1 MFSSLT
7 AVKLSVI
14 IRLLTAR
21 RNENMKQYVVDAFT
35 DKVFSGNP
43 AAVCVLDKPISDEL
57 MQKITTENNLSE
69 TAFALKDGDGYK
81 LRWFT
86 PGGEIDLC
94 GHATL
99 ATAYTIFRFY
109 DKEAQSLSF
118 STLSGI
124 LTVKRNGKLLEM
136 DFPAYKLAPTA
147 VTDEIVDALGVRPA
161 AAFMGRDLLCVM
173 ESESDVRT
181 AAPDQEKLLK
191 LDGLLVHLTAKGQ
204 DFDCVSRSFAPKCG
218 VAEDPVCGSGHCH
231 IVPYWA
237 ETLKKDSLTAYQAS
251 RRGGVLHCRV
261 NGERIV
267 LAGEAALFAE
277 SEIHVGE

>member
-1 MFSSLT
+1 
-7 AVKLSVI
+7 
-14 IRLLTAR
+14 
-21 RNENMKQYVVDAFT
+21 MKQYVVDAFT

-43 AAVCVLDKPISDEL
+43 AAVCVLDKPLSDEL

-69 TAFALKDGDGYK
+69 TAFALNDGDGYK

-251 RRGGVLHCRV
+251 RRGGVLHCRID
-261 NGERIV
+261 GERIV

>member
-1 MFSSLT
+1 
-7 AVKLSVI
+7 
-14 IRLLTAR
+14 
-21 RNENMKQYVVDAFT
+21 MKQYVVDAFT

-43 AAVCVLDKPISDEL
+43 AAVCVLDKPLSDEL

-204 DFDCVSRSFAPKCG
+204 DFDCVSRSFAPKCV

-251 RRGGVLHCRV
+251 RRGGVLHCRID
-261 NGERIV
+261 GERIV

-277 SEIHVGE
+277 SEIHVVE

>member
-1 MFSSLT
+1 
-7 AVKLSVI
+7 
-14 IRLLTAR
+14 
-21 RNENMKQYVVDAFT
+21 MKQYVVDAFT

-43 AAVCVLDKPISDEL
+43 AAVCVLDKPLSDEL

-161 AAFMGRDLLCVM
+161 AAFMGRDLLCGM

-204 DFDCVSRSFAPKCG
+204 DFDCVSRSFSPKCG
-218 VAEDPVCGSGHCH
+218 VAEDPVCGSGHCR

-237 ETLKKDSLTAYQAS
+237 ETLTKDSLTAYQAS
-251 RRGGVLHCRV
+251 RRGGVLHCRID
-261 NGERIV
+261 GERIV

>member
-1 MFSSLT
+1 
-7 AVKLSVI
+7 
-14 IRLLTAR
+14 
-21 RNENMKQYVVDAFT
+21 MKQYVVDAFT

-43 AAVCVLDKPISDEL
+43 AAVCVLDKPLSDEL

-109 DKEAQSLSF
+109 DKDAQSLSF

-161 AAFMGRDLLCVM
+161 AAFMRHG
-173 ESESDVRT
+173 
-181 AAPDQEKLLK
+181 K
-191 LDGLLVHLTAKGQ
+191 
-204 DFDCVSRSFAPKCG
+204 
-218 VAEDPVCGSGHCH
+218 
-231 IVPYWA
+231 
-237 ETLKKDSLTAYQAS
+237 
-251 RRGGVLHCRV
+251 
-261 NGERIV
+261 
-267 LAGEAALFAE
+267 
-277 SEIHVGE
+277 

>member
-1 MFSSLT
+1 
-7 AVKLSVI
+7 
-14 IRLLTAR
+14 
-21 RNENMKQYVVDAFT
+21 MKQYVVDAFT

-43 AAVCVLDKPISDEL
+43 AAVCVLDKPLSDEL

-204 DFDCVSRSFAPKCG
+204 DFDCVSRSFAPTCG

-251 RRGGVLHCRV
+251 RRGGVLHCRID
-261 NGERIV
+261 GERIV

>member
-1 MFSSLT
+1 
-7 AVKLSVI
+7 
-14 IRLLTAR
+14 
-21 RNENMKQYVVDAFT
+21 MKQYVVDAFT

-43 AAVCVLDKPISDEL
+43 AAVCVLDKPLSDEL

-69 TAFALKDGDGYK
+69 TAFALKDGDGYN

-173 ESESDVRT
+173 ESESDVCT

-251 RRGGVLHCRV
+251 RRGGVLHCRID
-261 NGERIV
+261 GDRIV

>member
-1 MFSSLT
+1 
-7 AVKLSVI
+7 
-14 IRLLTAR
+14 
-21 RNENMKQYVVDAFT
+21 MKQYVVDAFT

-43 AAVCVLDKPISDEL
+43 AAVCVLDKPLSDEL

-237 ETLKKDSLTAYQAS
+237 ETLKKTAS
-251 RRGGVLHCRV
+251 RRIR
-261 NGERIV
+261 RP
-267 LAGEAALFAE
+267 AEAVCCTAVSTASASFLQEKPLSLPSPRYTSANN
-277 SEIHVGE
+277 

>member
-1 MFSSLT
+1 
-7 AVKLSVI
+7 
-14 IRLLTAR
+14 
-21 RNENMKQYVVDAFT
+21 MKQYVVDAFT

-43 AAVCVLDKPISDEL
+43 AAVCVLDKPLSDEL

-81 LRWFT
+81 IRWFT

-218 VAEDPVCGSGHCH
+218 VAEDSVCGSGHCH

-237 ETLKKDSLTAYQAS
+237 ETLKKNSLTAYQAS
-251 RRGGVLHCRV
+251 RRGGVLHCRID
-261 NGERIV
+261 GERIV

-277 SEIHVGE
+277 SEIHVVE

>member
-1 MFSSLT
+1 
-7 AVKLSVI
+7 
-14 IRLLTAR
+14 
-21 RNENMKQYVVDAFT
+21 MKQYVVDAFT

-43 AAVCVLDKPISDEL
+43 AAVCVLDKPLSDEL

-191 LDGLLVHLTAKGQ
+191 LDPALMTGPVMSTVVDAVSLLIYFALTGI
-204 DFDCVSRSFAPKCG
+204 FITGR
-218 VAEDPVCGSGHCH
+218 
-231 IVPYWA
+231 
-237 ETLKKDSLTAYQAS
+237 T
-251 RRGGVLHCRV
+251 
-261 NGERIV
+261 
-267 LAGEAALFAE
+267 
-277 SEIHVGE
+277 

>member
-1 MFSSLT
+1 
-7 AVKLSVI
+7 
-14 IRLLTAR
+14 
-21 RNENMKQYVVDAFT
+21 
-35 DKVFSGNP
+35 
-43 AAVCVLDKPISDEL
+43 
-57 MQKITTENNLSE
+57 
-69 TAFALKDGDGYK
+69 
-81 LRWFT
+81 
-86 PGGEIDLC
+86 
-94 GHATL
+94 
-99 ATAYTIFRFY
+99 
-109 DKEAQSLSF
+109 
-118 STLSGI
+118 
-124 LTVKRNGKLLEM
+124 M

-237 ETLKKDSLTAYQAS
+237 ETLKKNSLTAYQAS
-251 RRGGVLHCRV
+251 RRGGVLHCRID
-261 NGERIV
+261 GERIV

>member
-1 MFSSLT
+1 
-7 AVKLSVI
+7 
-14 IRLLTAR
+14 
-21 RNENMKQYVVDAFT
+21 MKQYVVDAFT

-43 AAVCVLDKPISDEL
+43 AAVCVLDKPLSDEL

-147 VTDEIVDALGVRPA
+147 VTDENVDALGVRPA

-251 RRGGVLHCRV
+251 RRGGVLHCRID
-261 NGERIV
+261 GERIV
-267 LAGEAALFAE
+267 LAGAAALFAE

>member
-1 MFSSLT
+1 
-7 AVKLSVI
+7 
-14 IRLLTAR
+14 
-21 RNENMKQYVVDAFT
+21 MKQYVVDAFT

-43 AAVCVLDKPISDEL
+43 AAVCVLDKPLSDEL

-147 VTDEIVDALGVRPA
+147 VTDEIVDALGVCPA

-237 ETLKKDSLTAYQAS
+237 ETLKKDSLMAYQAS
-251 RRGGVLHCRV
+251 RRGGVLHCRID
-261 NGERIV
+261 GERIV

>member
-1 MFSSLT
+1 
-7 AVKLSVI
+7 
-14 IRLLTAR
+14 
-21 RNENMKQYVVDAFT
+21 MKQYVVDAFT

-43 AAVCVLDKPISDEL
+43 AAVCVLDKSLSDEL

-69 TAFALKDGDGYK
+69 TAFAIKDGDGYK

-147 VTDEIVDALGVRPA
+147 ITDEIIDALGVRPA

-191 LDGLLVHLTAKGQ
+191 LDGLLVHLTAKGR

-218 VAEDPVCGSGHCH
+218 VDEDPVCGSGHCH

-251 RRGGVLHCRV
+251 RRGGVLYCRID
-261 NGERIV
+261 GERIV

>member
-1 MFSSLT
+1 
-7 AVKLSVI
+7 
-14 IRLLTAR
+14 
-21 RNENMKQYVVDAFT
+21 MKQYVVDAFT

-43 AAVCVLDKPISDEL
+43 AAVCVLDKPLSDEL

-69 TAFALKDGDGYK
+69 TAFALNDGDGYK

-251 RRGGVLHCRV
+251 RRGGVLHCRID
-261 NGERIV
+261 GERIV

-277 SEIHVGE
+277 SEIHVVE

>member
-1 MFSSLT
+1 
-7 AVKLSVI
+7 
-14 IRLLTAR
+14 
-21 RNENMKQYVVDAFT
+21 MKQYVVDAFT

-43 AAVCVLDKPISDEL
+43 AAVCVLDKPLSDEL

-204 DFDCVSRSFAPKCG
+204 DFDCVSRSLAPKCG

-251 RRGGVLHCRV
+251 RRGGVLHCRID
-261 NGERIV
+261 GERIV

>member
-1 MFSSLT
+1 
-7 AVKLSVI
+7 
-14 IRLLTAR
+14 
-21 RNENMKQYVVDAFT
+21 MKQYVVDAFT

-43 AAVCVLDKPISDEL
+43 AAVCVLDKPLSDEL

-86 PGGEIDLC
+86 LGGEIDLC

-251 RRGGVLHCRV
+251 RRGGVLHCRID
-261 NGERIV
+261 GERIV

>member
-1 MFSSLT
+1 
-7 AVKLSVI
+7 
-14 IRLLTAR
+14 
-21 RNENMKQYVVDAFT
+21 MKQYVVDAFT

-43 AAVCVLDKPISDEL
+43 AAVCVLDKPLSDEL

-218 VAEDPVCGSGHCH
+218 VAEDSVCGSGHCH

-251 RRGGVLHCRV
+251 RRGGVLHCRID
-261 NGERIV
+261 GERIV

>member
-1 MFSSLT
+1 
-7 AVKLSVI
+7 
-14 IRLLTAR
+14 
-21 RNENMKQYVVDAFT
+21 MKQYVVDAFT

-43 AAVCVLDKPISDEL
+43 AAVCVLDKPLSDEL

-69 TAFALKDGDGYK
+69 TAFALNDGDGYK

-161 AAFMGRDLLCVM
+161 AAFMGRDLLFVM

-237 ETLKKDSLTAYQAS
+237 ETLKKNSLTAYQAS
-251 RRGGVLHCRV
+251 RRGGVLHCRID
-261 NGERIV
+261 GERIV

-277 SEIHVGE
+277 SEIHVVE

>member
-1 MFSSLT
+1 
-7 AVKLSVI
+7 
-14 IRLLTAR
+14 
-21 RNENMKQYVVDAFT
+21 MKQYVVDAFT

-43 AAVCVLDKPISDEL
+43 AAVCVLDKPLSDEL

-237 ETLKKDSLTAYQAS
+237 ETLKDSLTAYQAS
-251 RRGGVLHCRV
+251 RRGGVLHCRID
-261 NGERIV
+261 GERIV

>member
-1 MFSSLT
+1 
-7 AVKLSVI
+7 
-14 IRLLTAR
+14 
-21 RNENMKQYVVDAFT
+21 MKQYVVDAFT

-43 AAVCVLDKPISDEL
+43 AAVCVLDKPLSDEL
-57 MQKITTENNLSE
+57 MQKITTEHNLSE

-218 VAEDPVCGSGHCH
+218 VDEDPVCGSGHCH

-251 RRGGVLHCRV
+251 RRGGVLHCRID
-261 NGERIV
+261 GERIV

>member
-1 MFSSLT
+1 
-7 AVKLSVI
+7 
-14 IRLLTAR
+14 
-21 RNENMKQYVVDAFT
+21 MKQYVVDAFT

-43 AAVCVLDKPISDEL
+43 AAVCVLDKPLSDEL

-237 ETLKKDSLTAYQAS
+237 ETLKKNSLTAYRAS
-251 RRGGVLHCRV
+251 RRGGVLHCRID
-261 NGERIV
+261 GERIV

>member
-1 MFSSLT
+1 
-7 AVKLSVI
+7 
-14 IRLLTAR
+14 
-21 RNENMKQYVVDAFT
+21 MKQYVVDAFT

-43 AAVCVLDKPISDEL
+43 AAVCVLDKPLSDEL

-69 TAFALKDGDGYK
+69 TAFALNDGDGYK

-218 VAEDPVCGSGHCH
+218 VAEDSVCGSGHCH

-237 ETLKKDSLTAYQAS
+237 ETLKKNSLTAYQAS
-251 RRGGVLHCRV
+251 RRGGVLHCRID
-261 NGERIV
+261 GERIV

>member
-1 MFSSLT
+1 
-7 AVKLSVI
+7 
-14 IRLLTAR
+14 
-21 RNENMKQYVVDAFT
+21 MKQYVVDAFT

-136 DFPAYKLAPTA
+136 DFPAYELAPTA

-237 ETLKKDSLTAYQAS
+237 EALKKDSLTAYQAS
-251 RRGGVLHCRV
+251 RRGGMLHCRID
-261 NGERIV
+261 GERIV

>member
-1 MFSSLT
+1 
-7 AVKLSVI
+7 
-14 IRLLTAR
+14 
-21 RNENMKQYVVDAFT
+21 MKQYVVDAFT

-69 TAFALKDGDGYK
+69 TAFALKDGDGYN

-251 RRGGVLHCRV
+251 RRGGVLHCRID
-261 NGERIV
+261 GDRIV

>member
-1 MFSSLT
+1 
-7 AVKLSVI
+7 
-14 IRLLTAR
+14 
-21 RNENMKQYVVDAFT
+21 MKQYVVDAFT

-43 AAVCVLDKPISDEL
+43 AAVCVLDKPLSDEL

-218 VAEDPVCGSGHCH
+218 VAEDSVCGSGHCH

-237 ETLKKDSLTAYQAS
+237 ETLKKNSLTAYQAS
-251 RRGGVLHCRV
+251 RRGGVLHCRID
-261 NGERIV
+261 GERIV

>member
-1 MFSSLT
+1 
-7 AVKLSVI
+7 
-14 IRLLTAR
+14 
-21 RNENMKQYVVDAFT
+21 MKQYVVDAFT

-43 AAVCVLDKPISDEL
+43 AAVCVLDKPLSDEL

-204 DFDCVSRSFAPKCG
+204 DFDCVSRSFAPKCR

-251 RRGGVLHCRV
+251 RRGGVLYCRID
-261 NGERIV
+261 GDRIV

>member
-1 MFSSLT
+1 
-7 AVKLSVI
+7 
-14 IRLLTAR
+14 
-21 RNENMKQYVVDAFT
+21 MKQYVVDAFT

-43 AAVCVLDKPISDEL
+43 AAVCVLDKPLSDEL

-124 LTVKRNGKLLEM
+124 LTVKINGKLLEM

-251 RRGGVLHCRV
+251 RRGGVLHCRID
-261 NGERIV
+261 GDRIV

>member
-1 MFSSLT
+1 
-7 AVKLSVI
+7 
-14 IRLLTAR
+14 
-21 RNENMKQYVVDAFT
+21 MKQYVVDAFT

-43 AAVCVLDKPISDEL
+43 AAVCVLDKPLSDEL

-69 TAFALKDGDGYK
+69 TAFALNDGDGYK

-237 ETLKKDSLTAYQAS
+237 ETLKKNSLTAYQAS
-251 RRGGVLHCRV
+251 RRGGVLHCRID
-261 NGERIV
+261 GERIV